1 MNAITRWQRRRALR
15 RPGLRPEVR
24 GWLEAPWPNPRVPW
38 RDASYTVLD
47 LETTGLDRR
56 NDAILEIGT
65 VDVIEGRVRLDSV
78 WQTFVRPPESVR
90 MGIEAIRVHGLLP
103 EQVAQAPDL
112 FDVLPALVDRLRGRI
127 LVVHVGDFDRPFLDR
142 ALRAWCG
149 CGLWM
154 PVLDTARLAAWFDHI
169 PHLARPEDVDRPLR
183 RLCDLARHAGIPVG
197 RQHDAVSDAMT
208 CAQLLLALGCR
219 LEGLGITQVGQLLR
233 AGG

>member
-1 MNAITRWQRRRALR
+1 MNTLTRWRRNQALR
-15 RPGLRPEVR
+15 RHDLPPGVR
-24 GWLEAPWPNPRVPW
+24 AWLEAPWPNPRQPW
-38 RDASYTVLD
+38 RDAAYTVLD
-47 LETTGLDRR
+47 LETTGLDRQR
-56 NDAILEIGT
+56 DAILEIGT
-65 VDVIEGRVRLDSV
+65 VDVIGGRVQLDTV
-78 WQTFVRPPESVR
+78 WQAFVRPPESVR

-103 EQVAQAPDL
+103 EQVARAPAL
-112 FDVLPALVDRLRGRI
+112 FAVLPFLVERLRGRI

-142 ALRAWCG
+142 AFRTWCG

-169 PHLARPEDVDRPLR
+169 PHLARPEDVDQPLR
-183 RLCDLARHAGIPVG
+183 RLCDLARQVGIPVG

-208 CAQLLLALGCR
+208 CAQLLLALACR